1 VNQGAA
7 GGWLTTVL
15 RPAGK
20 LDRPAR
26 RRLAEAL
33 GHLAAGCDMVIVDL
47 TATQVTAP
55 RALARNLRAPA
66 LELDRAGRCLLLVG
80 AAPSLVAELDRISI
94 PVATLAAGSPP
105 ASSARPDP
113 APRPAA

>member
-1 VNQGAA
+1 M
-7 GGWLTTVL
+7 L
-15 RPAGK
+15 RPAGA
-20 LDRPAR
+20 LNRPAR
-26 RRLAEAL
+26 RRLTEAL

-55 RALARNLRAPA
+55 RALARSLRAPA

-80 AAPSLVAELDRISI
+80 AAPGLVAELDRIAV
-94 PVATLAAGSPP
+94 PVATIAAVPP
-105 ASSARPDP
+105 PSLS